1 MNLTSKQLVT
11 TLNPSCQLGIFFR
24 SVIRW
29 GYQRAYL
36 QGSSSMSSGGAV
48 VAMVTPTEV
57 CGFHVETHS
66 PSLNAVSSQGLGE
79 APGAH

>member
-1 MNLTSKQLVT
+1 
-11 TLNPSCQLGIFFR
+11 
-24 SVIRW
+24 
-29 GYQRAYL
+29 
-36 QGSSSMSSGGAV
+36 MSSGGAV